1 MRRHAVALLCF
12 MLGYSLSVWSQKLST
27 TGEKALSFFTRLE
40 AQDFDAYL
48 KRTRLPKVSAEVKAA
63 ALKQLAHE
71 EILTPTEKTQAQL
84 LTLRPL
90 LKYHE
95 RGDVLDIKILN
106 RGEAFIGFQGRAVLL
121 ISQPALSILSVEELQ
136 AAVAHELGHE
146 YFWHEMMAAQKQKQE
161 EVRRELELRSDAIA
175 VIALHR
181 LGGNPA
187 HLIAAITRVRTFN
200 ARLGLTDS
208 PHHPLLPERIGF
220 IRAMSELV
228 KVRANGKGEGSL

>member
-1 MRRHAVALLCF
+1 MHRNAVALLCF
-12 MLGYSLSVWSQKLST
+12 MLGCSLSAWGQKLSL
-27 TGEKALSFFTRLE
+27 TGEKALRFFARLE

-48 KRTRLPKVSAEVKAA
+48 KRTRLPEVSAEVKAA

-71 EILTPTEKTQAQL
+71 EILTPTEKTQARL

-90 LKYHE
+90 LLYHE
-95 RGDVLDIKILN
+95 RTDVLDIKILN
-106 RGEAFIGFQGRAVLL
+106 RREAFVGFQGRAVLL

-146 YFWHEMMAAQKQKQE
+146 YFWHEMMAAQKQKQA
-161 EVRRELELRSDAIA
+161 EVMQELELRSDAIA
-175 VIALHR
+175 VIALHQV
-181 LGGNPA
+181 GGNPA
-187 HLIAAITRVRTFN
+187 HLIAAITRVRAFN

-228 KVRANGKGEGSL
+228 KVRNNSEGSW

>member
-12 MLGYSLSVWSQKLST
+12 ILGCSLSVWSQKLST
-27 TGEKALSFFTRLE
+27 TGEKALSFFARLA

-71 EILTPTEKTQAQL
+71 EILTPTEKTQARL

-90 LKYHE
+90 FEYHE

-106 RGEAFIGFQGRAVLL
+106 RAEAFIGFQGRAVLL
-121 ISQPALSILSVEELQ
+121 ISQPALSLLSVEELQ

-146 YFWHEMMAAQKQKQE
+146 YFWHEMMVAQKQKQE
-161 EVRRELELRSDAIA
+161 DVRRELELRSDAIA

-228 KVRANGKGEGSL
+228 KVRANGKREGSL